1 MTYTTVYPPQLV
13 TFVAVFGTLKA
24 YIVAVFGALK
34 AYIIGMLNLLNKWNA
49 PRLVKVWY
57 AMIKYSIVF
66 LVWSYGLAYIMPPL
80 WAGFIGFWI
89 ALSLIITVHDDTWL
103 RLLQPKV
110 IWVQPPEHRAPSSLA
125 KEFES
130 HQKDL

>member
-1 MTYTTVYPPQLV
+1 LGTVYSTATFRFLV
-13 TFVAVFGTLKA
+13 NIVTVLSTLEE
-24 YIVAVFGALK
+24 
-34 AYIIGMLNLLNKWNA
+34 YIIGMLNLLNKWNA

-66 LVWSYGLAYIMPPL
+66 LVWSYGLAYIMSPL

-103 RLLQPKV
+103 RLLQPIV
-110 IWVQPPEHRAPSSLA
+110 IWVQPPKHQVPSSLV
-125 KEFES
+125 EEYES
-130 HQKDL
+130 RQKDL